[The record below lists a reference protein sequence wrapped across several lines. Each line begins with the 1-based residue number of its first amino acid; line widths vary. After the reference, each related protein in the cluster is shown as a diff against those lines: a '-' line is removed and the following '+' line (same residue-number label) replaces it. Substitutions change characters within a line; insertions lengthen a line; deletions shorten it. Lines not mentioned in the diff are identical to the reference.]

1 MQRFSKYG
9 SLVMLPWY
17 SYLCIIGFGSAVC
30 GRLLTATPSLQQN
43 NLSRSLLPQGM
54 IEKLNVDVG
63 KTRKTTER
71 TRPRQRN
78 HPDVEELEDDVT
90 RVTKQWTNCIEN
102 VVDR

>member
-1 MQRFSKYG
+1 
-9 SLVMLPWY
+9 
-17 SYLCIIGFGSAVC
+17 
-30 GRLLTATPSLQQN
+30 
-43 NLSRSLLPQGM
+43 M

-102 VVDR
+102 VVDRFVCRRIVLWRMWCSC